1 MKLLWTKESLIKL
14 QEIEEYI
21 SSDNPQAAIEFI
33 DKLISLA
40 ESIPENPE
48 KGRIVP
54 ELSITQI
61 REISYKNY
69 RIVYLLK
76 KNSIEISTVF
86 EGHRLLRKEEI
97 KISRSGTDEK
107 RGD

>member
-1 MKLLWTKESLIKL
+1 MKLLWTKESLISL
-14 QEIEEYI
+14 QEIEKYI
-21 SSDNPQAAIEFI
+21 ASDNPQTALAFI

-40 ESIPENPE
+40 ESLSFNPE

-54 ELSITQI
+54 ELSIAQI
-61 REISYKNY
+61 REILYKNY

-76 KNSIEISTVF
+76 KNSLEILTVF

-97 KISRSGTDEK
+97 LINRKSN
-107 RGD
+107 

>member
-14 QEIEEYI
+14 QEIEKYI

-33 DKLISLA
+33 DKLISLT

-61 REISYKNY
+61 REILHKNY

-76 KNSIEISTVF
+76 KNSIEILTVF

-97 KISRSGTDEK
+97 LINRKSNSYKT
-107 RGD
+107 

>member
-1 MKLLWTKESLIKL
+1 MKLLWTKESLLKL
-14 QEIEEYI
+14 QEIEEFI
-21 SSDNPQAAIEFI
+21 VTDNPRAALKFV

-40 ESIPENPE
+40 ESLPENPV

-61 REISYKNY
+61 REILHKNY

-76 KNSIEISTVF
+76 KNSIEILTVF
-86 EGHRLLRKEEI
+86 EGHRLLRKEDIPVKI
-97 KISRSGTDEK
+97 KSN
-107 RGD
+107 

>member
-14 QEIEEYI
+14 QEIEKYI
-21 SSDNPQAAIEFI
+21 SSDNPQTALAFI
-33 DKLISLA
+33 DKLIFLA
-40 ESIPENPE
+40 ESLSVNPK

-61 REISYKNY
+61 REILYKNY

-76 KNSIEISTVF
+76 KNSIEILTVF
-86 EGHRLLRKEEI
+86 EGHRLLKKKILINRK
-97 KISRSGTDEK
+97 SN
-107 RGD
+107 

>member
-1 MKLLWTKESLIKL
+1 MKLLWTKESLFRL
-14 QEIEEYI
+14 HEIEKYI
-21 SSDNPQAAIEFI
+21 ASDHPQAAIEFV

-40 ESIPENPE
+40 ETITENPE

-54 ELSITQI
+54 ELSINQI
-61 REISYKNY
+61 REILHKNY

-76 KNSIEISTVF
+76 KNSIEILTVF

-97 KISRSGTDEK
+97 LRNK
-107 RGD
+107 